1 MTHPIVEL
9 ILSKLSG
16 EKFTEVGLAELVS
29 PLRAAATD
37 PSAVAAVYETM
48 ALLGSGPLQA
58 AGEQLTAL
66 VVQLLATAPAP
77 VPATAQ
83 ITGREH
89 PFQRFGG
96 RATKIDLS
104 KPTQAGLIPATS
116 FVVPR
121 RA

>member
-1 MTHPIVEL
+1 MTHPIVAL

-29 PLRAAATD
+29 PLRSAATD
-37 PSAVAAVYETM
+37 PSAVAAVYEAM
-48 ALLGSGPLQA
+48 ALLGAGPLAA

-66 VVQLLATAPAP
+66 VVQLLASAPSQS
-77 VPATAQ
+77 VSAQ
-83 ITGREH
+83 MTSREH

-96 RATKIDLS
+96 RTTKVDLS
-104 KPTQAGLIPATS
+104 RPTQEGLIPATR